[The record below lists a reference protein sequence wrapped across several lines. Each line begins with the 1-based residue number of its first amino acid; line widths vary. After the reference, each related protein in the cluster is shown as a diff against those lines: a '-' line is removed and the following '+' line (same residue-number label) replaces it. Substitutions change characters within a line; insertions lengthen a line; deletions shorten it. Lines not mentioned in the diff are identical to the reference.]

1 MHLPVKDGGEG
12 GRNRDLGWLRPRR
25 VLLPTNIPA
34 FATDLLSAQTQKQGC
49 GKGLAWAIRTFP
61 GLGKILTFLP
71 GRWIAG
77 FCLEEVGMMLV
88 VVI

>member
-1 MHLPVKDGGEG
+1 MEGKEEETEIWDGCGQGEFYYQPAG
-12 GRNRDLGWLRPRR
+12 MLRD
-25 VLLPTNIPA
+25 IPA

-49 GKGLAWAIRTFP
+49 GKGLAWAIRMFP